1 MRNLR
6 HEMLIL
12 SLQPVLGWVYMNFT
26 AQKMGRTGFFSPF
39 SAISTYY
46 DKETI
51 NNSKMHLTK
60 PISENRFLGGLSVG
74 SVVIC
79 LNI

>member
-1 MRNLR
+1 
-6 HEMLIL
+6 
-12 SLQPVLGWVYMNFT
+12 MNFT

-39 SAISTYY
+39 SAISLYY

-51 NNSKMHLTK
+51 NNSKKHFTK
-60 PISENRFLGGLSVG
+60 PKSKNQFFGGLSG
-74 SVVIC
+74 SSVVIC